1 MIRMPDDLADVL
13 HMVSLDLEEPGDM
26 VNESSEFVL
35 VMRRQN
41 VEGED
46 EVAVYA
52 SDGMTAT
59 VVTGMLQLAQYQFVT
74 GLTDNF

>member
-1 MIRMPDDLADVL
+1 MARIPDDLADVL
-13 HMVSLDLEEPGDM
+13 RMASLDLEEPGDM
-26 VNESSEFVL
+26 INESAEFVL

-41 VEGED
+41 VEGDD
-46 EVAVYA
+46 EVATYA

-59 VVTGMLQLAQYQFVT
+59 IVTGMLQLAQYQFVT